1 MLFKRGMLCLLF
13 LGLLAINTLS
23 AENPRVLMKTEMG
36 DILIEVYP
44 DKAPITVANFLRYV
58 DEDRFVD
65 ALFFRVVTM
74 DNQPNMEIKIEVIQ
88 GGLSRTANAN
98 PLPPI
103 EHETTDK
110 TGILHKDGVISMAR
124 TLPGSAS
131 SDFFICVGAQ
141 PSLDFLGMRNRDGM
155 GFAAFGK
162 VVEGM
167 DVVRKIQQQPSE
179 RQQLLEPV
187 KILSVKREGSAVP
200 AEKEPLL

>member
-13 LGLLAINTLS
+13 LGLLAITMLS
-23 AENPRVLMKTEMG
+23 AENPKILMKTELG

-58 DEDRFVD
+58 DEGRFEGT
-65 ALFFRVVTM
+65 LFYRAVTM
-74 DNQPNMEIKIEVIQ
+74 DNQPNMEIKIEVVQ
-88 GGLSRTANAN
+88 GGLSRTSDSN

-103 EHETTDK
+103 EHETTDT

-131 SDFFICVGAQ
+131 SEFFICIGSQ
-141 PSLDFLGMRNRDGM
+141 PSLDFLGMRNRDGL

-167 DVVRKIQQQPSE
+167 DVVLKIQQQPAE
-179 RQQLLEPV
+179 RQYLPKPV
-187 KILSVKREGSAVP
+187 KILSVKRVESVP
-200 AEKEPLL
+200 